1 MPRVK
6 NNSRNQGSQP
16 DAPDIQVESAAG
28 CGGELDSASGRK
40 LSSSRVPLAKPIR
53 QYISQLAS
61 DFRKKHGPQ
70 DRRTGDRI
78 ARLFRSGITPR
89 RSPGRSPTPEVR
101 KAVELRQ
108 RGTPWPK
115 IFPVVIPDYWNLL
128 YEEQYCLRDKL
139 RRAVSAYCRRRRT
152 KRRKR
157 RREND
162 SSPVHTRSDT
172 A

>member
-1 MPRVK
+1 MPVK
-6 NNSRNQGSQP
+6 SKSRNQVSES
-16 DAPDIQVESAAG
+16 DAPDVQGEPVAG
-28 CGGELDSASGRK
+28 FGGEQAAVSGRK

-53 QYISQLAS
+53 QHIGQLAS

-89 RSPGRSPTPEVR
+89 RSPGRPPTPEVR

-128 YEEQYCLRDKL
+128 YEEQYCRRDKL
-139 RRAVSAYCRRRRT
+139 RRAVSAYCRRRRN

-157 RREND
+157 RREKD

>member
-6 NNSRNQGSQP
+6 SISTNHGSKP
-16 DAPDIQVESAAG
+16 DAQVESAADYG
-28 CGGELDSASGRK
+28 REQASVSERK
-40 LSSSRVPLAKPIR
+40 PYRDRVPLAKPIR
-53 QYISQLAS
+53 QHVSQLAS
-61 DFRKKHGPQ
+61 DFRREHGLQ

-78 ARLFRSGITPR
+78 ARLFRISITPR
-89 RSPGRSPTPEVR
+89 RSSGRPPTPEVL

-108 RGTPWPK
+108 RDTPWPK
-115 IFPVVIPDYWNLL
+115 IFPVVIPDYWNLP
-128 YEEQYCLRDKL
+128 YEEQYCRRDKL
-139 RRAVSAYCRRRRT
+139 RRAVSAYCRRRRN

-157 RREND
+157 RREID

>member
-1 MPRVK
+1 MPVK
-6 NNSRNQGSQP
+6 SKSRNQVSES
-16 DAPDIQVESAAG
+16 DAPDVQGEPVAG
-28 CGGELDSASGRK
+28 FGGEQAAVSGRK

-53 QYISQLAS
+53 QHIGQLAS

-78 ARLFRSGITPR
+78 ALLFRSGITPR
-89 RSPGRSPTPEVR
+89 RSPGRPPTPEVR

-128 YEEQYCLRDKL
+128 YEEQYCRRDKL
-139 RRAVSAYCRRRRT
+139 RRAVSAYCRRRRN

-157 RREND
+157 RREKD